1 MAKIMSAWRQNR
13 GNYKPSVAKA
23 GAFEGMSANR
33 KNNITMA
40 TEPDKTRDRMINEK
54 KRRSPQGSHF
64 TIKTHR
70 YEVHTHDSYKWN
82 LVVHVNLLLQ
92 AVVTFSLNL
101 TDFLNVIVTR
111 RPLRFT
117 VIVTFIN

>member
-13 GNYKPSVAKA
+13 AKYRPSVAKA
-23 GAFEGMSANR
+23 GNSGAMVTNG
-33 KNNITMA
+33 KNNISMA

-117 VIVTFIN
+117 VMVTFIN